1 MKRTTAAGV
10 HEAYGRRGA
19 LPSGLR
25 ALESSM
31 RFFGPAYPVASA
43 FGDNLWLH
51 RALARAPSGSVLV
64 VRTIAPA
71 HRRSRDGAS
80 RRRTFGYWGEL
91 MTAAARRRGL
101 AGLLIDGHVRDREAI
116 VESGFPVFCRG
127 VSVRGTSKDPGAD
140 GSLGRPVEIGAITIA
155 ERDLVVGDADGVV
168 VVAGAEAPAVVERA
182 RRLAERE
189 RRLLTRIAAGEST
202 LQVLGLAAE

>member
-1 MKRTTAAGV
+1 
-10 HEAYGRRGA
+10 
-19 LPSGLR
+19 
-25 ALESSM
+25 
-31 RFFGPAYPVASA
+31 
-43 FGDNLWLH
+43 
-51 RALARAPSGSVLV
+51 
-64 VRTIAPA
+64 
-71 HRRSRDGAS
+71 
-80 RRRTFGYWGEL
+80 